1 MKDQAQKIFSQSS
14 YKELWANPSGEF
26 FSSENLAK
34 LSLKADEKLTNF
46 KRDELTEIAEE
57 SILNYNASIAIAG
70 FDLISDASELNSL
83 LEQEKEGKK
92 RKTVIEAL
100 EKRISELNAPKIYPV
115 QKDDNSIEGIQTD
128 INPDEEKT
136 ENQNNPKLDE
146 QS

>member
-1 MKDQAQKIFSQSS
+1 MKDQAQKIFSHSS

-34 LSLKADEKLTNF
+34 LSLKADEKLVHF
-46 KRDELTEIAEE
+46 KRDEIAEE

-70 FDLISDASELNSL
+70 IDLISDALELNSL

-100 EKRISELNAPKIYPV
+100 EKRISELNAPKINPV
-115 QKDDNSIEGIQTD
+115 QKDDSSFEGIQTD

-136 ENQNNPKLDE
+136 ENQYNPELDE